1 MGGLG
6 WLVIA
11 CAALA
16 LGSVLSALAQSL
28 RDLSRNALEE
38 IVAIRNSPGATARVR
53 AILADLEGHAS
64 AVALPRVVCN
74 LLVAVSLIMFVAFSR
89 DPLQAASGPGA
100 WDLVLGALSASVLL
114 WVFGVAIPTA
124 VAKHAGEITVHA
136 WSPVL
141 RLTYVLLTP
150 LRAVARL
157 VDEIVRRL
165 AGKERTSDSQAIEQE
180 LLSVVEEAQEDGQF
194 DQTEREMIEAVVKFR
209 NRTVAQIMTPRTE
222 MEGMP
227 LINDLSAVTAAIRK
241 IGHSRIPV
249 YDQSVDRIVGVFY
262 VKDLMRWLAGEG
274 SRAGKGFDLRAL
286 LRPAVFVP
294 ESKTIRELLGDL
306 LAKRVHIAIVADE
319 YGGTSGLVTIE
330 DIVEEVFGEIQDE
343 YERPEED
350 TSTVKIEPGSRLAE
364 FDARIYLAD
373 ANDALSALGVELPE
387 SEDYDTVG
395 GFITATLGRIPS
407 AGETMRIDGA
417 QITIIAAEATRVGR
431 VRIESTKNMPQP
443 TLIEEAHEEAEPESL
458 RSGNSQR

>member
-1 MGGLG
+1 MDGLG

-11 CAALA
+11 CLALA

-28 RDLSRNALEE
+28 RNLSRTALEE
-38 IVAIRNSPGATARVR
+38 VAAIRNSPGATARVR
-53 AILADLEGHAS
+53 AILSDLEGHAS

-74 LLVAVSLIMFVAFSR
+74 LLVAVSLIMFVAFAR
-89 DPLQAASGPGA
+89 DPFQASSGPGT
-100 WDLVLGALSASVLL
+100 WDLVIGALSASVLL
-114 WVFGVAIPTA
+114 WGFGVAIPTA
-124 VAKHAGEITVHA
+124 VANHAAEITVHA

-150 LRAVARL
+150 LRAIARL

-165 AGKERTSDSQAIEQE
+165 AGKERTTDSQAIEEE
-180 LLSVVEEAQEDGQF
+180 LLSVVEEAQVDGQF
-194 DQTEREMIEAVVKFR
+194 DQTEREMIEAVVRFR

-222 MEGMP
+222 MEAMP

-249 YDQSVDRIVGVFY
+249 YEQTADRIVGIFY

-294 ESKTIRELLGDL
+294 ESKTLRELLGEL

-350 TSTVKIEPGSRLAE
+350 ASTIRIAPGSSFAE

-373 ANDALSALGVELPE
+373 ANDALEQLDVELPE

-395 GFITATLGRIPS
+395 GFITATLGRIPT
-407 AGETMRIDGA
+407 AGEVLRIDGA
-417 QITIIAAEATRVGR
+417 QITVIAAEATRVGR
-431 VRIESTKNMPQP
+431 IRIESTKNMPEP
-443 TLIEEAHEEAEPESL
+443 TPEEVTSTGAEPESL

>member
-1 MGGLG
+1 LDGLG

-11 CAALA
+11 CLALA

-28 RDLSRNALEE
+28 RNLSRTALEE
-38 IVAIRNSPGATARVR
+38 VAAIRNSPGATARVR
-53 AILADLEGHAS
+53 AILSDLEGHAS

-74 LLVAVSLIMFVAFSR
+74 LLVAVSLIMFVAFAR
-89 DPLQAASGPGA
+89 DPFQASSGPGT
-100 WDLVLGALSASVLL
+100 WDLVIGALSASVLL
-114 WVFGVAIPTA
+114 WGFGVAIPTA
-124 VAKHAGEITVHA
+124 VANHAAEITVHA

-150 LRAVARL
+150 LRAIARL

-165 AGKERTSDSQAIEQE
+165 AGKERTTDSQAIEEE
-180 LLSVVEEAQEDGQF
+180 LLSVVEEAQVDGQF
-194 DQTEREMIEAVVKFR
+194 DQTEREMIEAVVRFR

-222 MEGMP
+222 MEAMP

-249 YDQSVDRIVGVFY
+249 YEQTADRIVGIFY

-294 ESKTIRELLGDL
+294 ESKTLRELLGEL

-350 TSTVKIEPGSRLAE
+350 ASTIRIAPGSSFAE

-373 ANDALSALGVELPE
+373 ANDALEQLDVELPE

-395 GFITATLGRIPS
+395 GFITATLGRIPT
-407 AGETMRIDGA
+407 AGEVLRIDGA
-417 QITIIAAEATRVGR
+417 QITVIAAEATRVGR
-431 VRIESTKNMPQP
+431 IRIESTKNMPEP
-443 TLIEEAHEEAEPESL
+443 TPEEVTSTGAEPESL

>member
-1 MGGLG
+1 MDGLG

-11 CAALA
+11 CLALA

-28 RDLSRNALEE
+28 RNLSRTALEE
-38 IVAIRNSPGATARVR
+38 VAAIRNSPGATARVR
-53 AILADLEGHAS
+53 AILSDLEGHAS

-74 LLVAVSLIMFVAFSR
+74 LLVAVSLIMFVAFAR
-89 DPLQAASGPGA
+89 DPFQASSGPGT
-100 WDLVLGALSASVLL
+100 WDLVIGALSASVLL
-114 WVFGVAIPTA
+114 WGFGVAIPTA
-124 VAKHAGEITVHA
+124 VANHAAEITVHA

-150 LRAVARL
+150 LRAIARL

-165 AGKERTSDSQAIEQE
+165 AGKERTTDSQAIEEE
-180 LLSVVEEAQEDGQF
+180 LLSVVEEAQVDGQF
-194 DQTEREMIEAVVKFR
+194 DQTEREMIEAVVRFR

-222 MEGMP
+222 MEAMP

-249 YDQSVDRIVGVFY
+249 YEQTADRIVGIFY

-294 ESKTIRELLGDL
+294 ESKTLRELLGEL

-350 TSTVKIEPGSRLAE
+350 ASTIRIAPGSSFAE

-373 ANDALSALGVELPE
+373 ANDALEQLGVELPE

-395 GFITATLGRIPS
+395 GFITATLGRIPT
-407 AGETMRIDGA
+407 AGEVLRIDGA
-417 QITIIAAEATRVGR
+417 QITVIAAEATRVGR
-431 VRIESTKNMPQP
+431 IRIESTKNMPEP
-443 TLIEEAHEEAEPESL
+443 TPEEVTSTGAEPESL

>member
-1 MGGLG
+1 MDGLG

-11 CAALA
+11 CLALA

-28 RDLSRNALEE
+28 RNLSRTALEE
-38 IVAIRNSPGATARVR
+38 VAAIRNSPRATARVR
-53 AILADLEGHAS
+53 AILSDLEGHAS

-74 LLVAVSLIMFVAFSR
+74 LLVAVSLIMFVAFAR
-89 DPLQAASGPGA
+89 DPFQASSGPGT
-100 WDLVLGALSASVLL
+100 WDLVIGALSASVLL
-114 WVFGVAIPTA
+114 WGFGVAIPTA
-124 VAKHAGEITVHA
+124 VANHAAEITVHA
-136 WSPVL
+136 WSPIL

-150 LRAVARL
+150 LRAIARL
-157 VDEIVRRL
+157 IDEIVRRL
-165 AGKERTSDSQAIEQE
+165 AGKERTTDSQAIEEE
-180 LLSVVEEAQEDGQF
+180 LLSVVEEAQVDGQF
-194 DQTEREMIEAVVKFR
+194 DQTEREMIEAVVRFR

-222 MEGMP
+222 MEAMP

-249 YDQSVDRIVGVFY
+249 YEQTADRIVGIFY

-294 ESKTIRELLGDL
+294 ESKTLRELLGEL

-350 TSTVKIEPGSRLAE
+350 VSTIRIAPGSRFAE

-373 ANDALSALGVELPE
+373 ANDALEQLGVELPE

-395 GFITATLGRIPS
+395 GFITATLGRIPT
-407 AGETMRIDGA
+407 AGEVLRIDGA
-417 QITIIAAEATRVGR
+417 QITVIAAEATRVGR
-431 VRIESTKNMPQP
+431 IRIESTKIMPEP
-443 TLIEEAHEEAEPESL
+443 TPEEVTSTGAEPESL
-458 RSGNSQR
+458 RSSNSQR

>member
-6 WLVIA
+6 WLTIG
-11 CAALA
+11 CLALA
-16 LGSVLSALAQSL
+16 VGSVLSALAQSL
-28 RDLSRNALEE
+28 RDLSRAALEE
-38 IVAIRNSPGATARVR
+38 IAAIRNSPGASARVR

-64 AVALPRVVCN
+64 AIALPRVVCN

-89 DPLQAASGPGA
+89 DPAQAASGPGS
-100 WDLVLGALSASVLL
+100 WDLVIGALSASVLL

-124 VAKHAGEITVHA
+124 VAKHAGEITVCA

-141 RLTYVLLTP
+141 RLAHVLFTP

-165 AGKERTSDSQAIEQE
+165 AGKERTSDSQAIEEE

-249 YDQSVDRIVGVFY
+249 YEQTVDKIVGIFY

-294 ESKTIRELLGDL
+294 ESKTIRELLGEL

-343 YERPEED
+343 YERPEEGP
-350 TSTVKIEPGSRLAE
+350 STVRIDESMRAAE
-364 FDARIYLAD
+364 LDARIYLAD
-373 ANDALSALGVELPE
+373 ANDALAPLGIELPE

-395 GFITATLGRIPS
+395 GFITATLGRIPT
-407 AGETMRIDGA
+407 AGEVMRIDGA

-431 VRIESTKNMPQP
+431 VRVESTKNLPDSDRAAGADDP
-443 TLIEEAHEEAEPESL
+443 AESEPL
-458 RSGNSQR
+458 RAR

>member
-1 MGGLG
+1 LDGLG

-11 CAALA
+11 CLALA

-28 RDLSRNALEE
+28 RNLSRTALEE
-38 IVAIRNSPGATARVR
+38 VAAIRNSPGATARVR
-53 AILADLEGHAS
+53 AILSDLEGHAS

-74 LLVAVSLIMFVAFSR
+74 LLVAVSLIMFVAFAR
-89 DPLQAASGPGA
+89 DPFQASSGPGT
-100 WDLVLGALSASVLL
+100 WDLVIGALSASVLL
-114 WVFGVAIPTA
+114 WGFGVAIPTA
-124 VAKHAGEITVHA
+124 VANHAAEITVHA
-136 WSPVL
+136 WSPIL

-150 LRAVARL
+150 LRAIARL

-165 AGKERTSDSQAIEQE
+165 AGKERTTDSQAIEEE
-180 LLSVVEEAQEDGQF
+180 LLSVVEEAQVDGQF

-222 MEGMP
+222 MEAMP

-249 YDQSVDRIVGVFY
+249 YEQTADRIVGIFY

-294 ESKTIRELLGDL
+294 ESKTLRELLGEL

-350 TSTVKIEPGSRLAE
+350 ASTIRIAPGSSFAE

-373 ANDALSALGVELPE
+373 ANDALEQLDVELPE

-395 GFITATLGRIPS
+395 GFITATLGRIPT
-407 AGETMRIDGA
+407 AGEVLRIDGA
-417 QITIIAAEATRVGR
+417 QITVIAAEATRVGR
-431 VRIESTKNMPQP
+431 IRIESTKNMPEP
-443 TLIEEAHEEAEPESL
+443 TPEEVTSTGAEPESL